1 MDRAAPEAVQNTDAA
16 RLLRAAREQL
26 DRIAVNVNT
35 DSLATNPTVARMSF
49 VLEFL
54 YEAVLELAPKAA

>member
-1 MDRAAPEAVQNTDAA
+1 MPGSTYLEAVLNRDVA

-26 DRIAVNVNT
+26 DRIEVDHA
-35 DSLATNPTVARMSF
+35 SEPTLARMSF